1 MNAMTDQ
8 EQLDTAK
15 SFFQKYGSAMISG
28 VLIALIAFF
37 GWQYWNKKAS
47 AEDQISTAKVQL
59 LVDEARAAESD
70 PKAAVALAASA
81 DKLVKENPNSV
92 HAVQAQMVMAK
103 IAFDQ
108 KDYAKAEREL
118 KKIENTELKDEGL
131 KQVVKISLAD
141 AQLAQK
147 KYDEAL
153 KTLSTVTLPV
163 FKTTVEE
170 ARGDIYVAKN
180 DIENAKKA
188 YQSAWN
194 NLVET
199 KQERQ
204 ILQIKLESVGVLV
217 DDLEVDRPIIEV
229 EVDESQTNRPVAVT
243 QTDAS

>member
-15 SFFQKYGSAMISG
+15 SFFKKYGSAMISG

-37 GWQYWNKKAS
+37 GWGYWQKKTL
-47 AEDQISTAKVQL
+47 AESQIATAKVQAL
-59 LVDEARAAESD
+59 IDEANAANKD
-70 PKAAVALAASA
+70 PKILAVVSSSA
-81 DKLVKENPNSV
+81 EKIVKDNPDS
-92 HAVQAQMVMAK
+92 VQAIQAQFVMAK
-103 IAFDQ
+103 VAYDQ
-108 KDYAKAEREL
+108 QDYVKAEREL
-118 KKIENTELKDEGL
+118 KKIENSKIDDEGL
-131 KQVVKISLAD
+131 KQIIKVRLAD

-153 KTLSTVTLPV
+153 KTLSTVTAPS
-163 FKTTVEE
+163 FKATAEE
-170 ARGDIYVAKN
+170 VRGDIYVAKN

-194 NLVET
+194 DLIES

-217 DDLEVDRPIIEV
+217 DDPEIERPVLETQM
-229 EVDESQTNRPVAVT
+229 DES
-243 QTDAS
+243 